1 MRSTT
6 ADPGGGAGPRAAD
19 GAAGG
24 AGAAVTV
31 HRRRLGLE
39 EGPLEVL
46 RRFRGRD
53 RPVAL
58 VGAWHQGDALVAC
71 DPVRVLD
78 PEVDDPFDLSLP
90 EVALGASSDGAAGFG
105 GGWIGL
111 WGYRLGGRLE
121 RVPPARAR
129 PVEQPD
135 ARLAFYAW
143 VLRRSRG
150 TWWLEWLG
158 DVDVAPVLAAPVTP

>member
-6 ADPGGGAGPRAAD
+6 ADGPAW
-19 GAAGG
+19 G
-24 AGAAVTV
+24 AGAAGTAL
-31 HRRRLGLE
+31 RRRLGLA

-46 RRFRGRD
+46 RRFRDRD

-78 PEVDDPFDLSLP
+78 PDVDDPFDLPLP
-90 EVALGASSDGAAGFG
+90 DVAPRASADGSAGFG

-111 WGYRLGGRLE
+111 WGYRLGRRLE

-129 PVEQPD
+129 
-135 ARLAFYAW
+135 
-143 VLRRSRG
+143 S
-150 TWWLEWLG
+150 
-158 DVDVAPVLAAPVTP
+158 